1 MSKIRVL
8 SDHVANQIA
17 AGEVVERPASVAKE
31 LVENSIDAGA
41 RRVEVDVEAGG
52 RRLLRVADDGEGMTR
67 DDAVLAFERH
77 ATSKITS
84 TEDLAHISTLGF
96 RGEALASIA
105 SVARVELITQ
115 TEGEAEGTRVVIE
128 GGRMRDVAP
137 AARPRGTTI
146 AARDLFFNV
155 PARRKFLRSE
165 ATESFHLTNL
175 VTHYALAHPEI
186 AFTLTNNGREVL
198 RAGPAADLRERAY
211 QIFGEE
217 FLEHLLEVEGG
228 HTSVARVR
236 GYVSAP
242 RERRTTRDAQYLFV
256 NGRYVRDRLVAR
268 SLSEGYRSVL
278 PHGVH
283 PAALLFLEVPPEE
296 VDVNVHP
303 AKTEVR
309 FRRASAVA
317 DAVRDAVRGA
327 LATSGYLRL
336 EETFDGAADDY
347 DASAEAS
354 FGGAD
359 EAGFTDGRESAD
371 GARERASDFAP
382 DAASRPDS
390 TAGGPDS
397 FREATL
403 SSTGGAAGDTRRDE
417 SAARQESI
425 EFGWTPRGD
434 ESPWRDEQSPGDH
447 TAEMSQ
453 PSASAL
459 DAITRNTQ
467 LSPTPPAQRT
477 PGAPSSTVLSPTDS
491 GAQRDTLHESG
502 AAESTA
508 TTASSTPAANATNV
522 ARAEGV
528 VLPPLNS
535 AAGLVREAAI
545 ETLTPNIRPLGQLE
559 DSFIIATDAEGLLL
573 IDQHVAH
580 ERILFDKYRRLESTR
595 AAESQNLLVPETF
608 DLTPAQAAAFDEVS
622 AELERLGFGLMRLS
636 GRTVAVRAVPA
647 DLPAGEA
654 RNLLAE
660 ILDTVDAEKRGRARA
675 TLRDEV
681 AASLACRAAIKI
693 NTPLTTEKML
703 WLIDRLLLTSSPTTC
718 PHGRPTILRLTK
730 RDIERGFHRP

>member
-84 TEDLAHISTLGF
+84 VQDLSAISTLGF

-105 SVARVELITQ
+105 SVARVELVTQ
-115 TEGEAEGTRVVIE
+115 REDEPEGTRVLVE

-137 AARPRGTTI
+137 APRARGTTI
-146 AARDLFFNV
+146 TVRDLFFNV

-175 VTHYALAHPEI
+175 ITHYALAHPEI
-186 AFTLTNNGREVL
+186 AFALSNNGREVL
-198 RAGPAADLRERAY
+198 RCQAAADLRERAY
-211 QIFGEE
+211 QIFGAE
-217 FLEHLLEVEGG
+217 FLENLLAVAGG
-228 HTSVARVR
+228 NAAPARVR

-268 SLSEGYRSVL
+268 ALSEGYRSVL
-278 PHGVH
+278 PHGSY
-283 PAALLFLEVPPEE
+283 PAALLFLEVPLEE

-309 FRRASAVA
+309 FRRASAVS
-317 DAVRDAVRGA
+317 DAVREAVRAA
-327 LATSGYLRL
+327 LASGGFVRS
-336 EETFDGAADDY
+336 EEAVTAP
-347 DASAEAS
+347 E
-354 FGGAD
+354 
-359 EAGFTDGRESAD
+359 RE
-371 GARERASDFAP
+371 
-382 DAASRPDS
+382 
-390 TAGGPDS
+390 PDS
-397 FREATL
+397 FSQDEARPHFYER
-403 SSTGGAAGDTRRDE
+403 AAEAATRFAPPAEVEEER
-417 SAARQESI
+417 AAPSQSSI
-425 EFGWTPRGD
+425 EFGGAPAVD
-434 ESPWRDEQSPGDH
+434 EYIWRESYPPPPGGR
-447 TAEMSQ
+447 ESF
-453 PSASAL
+453 ASESRAPV
-459 DAITRNTQ
+459 A
-467 LSPTPPAQRT
+467 PPVREEEEA
-477 PGAPSSTVLSPTDS
+477 APSSINAREAPTPH
-491 GAQRDTLHESG
+491 A
-502 AAESTA
+502 
-508 TTASSTPAANATNV
+508 PAA
-522 ARAEGV
+522 
-528 VLPPLNS
+528 LPPVSS
-535 AAGLVREAAI
+535 AAGLVREVAAESLSHDI
-545 ETLTPNIRPLGQLE
+545 KPLGQLD
-559 DSFIIATDAEGLLL
+559 DSFIVAADAEGLLL

-580 ERILFDKYRRLESTR
+580 ERVLFDKYLALEEAR
-595 AAESQNLLVPETF
+595 APESQNLLVPETF

-622 AELERLGFGLMRLS
+622 GELERYGFSLMRLS
-636 GRTVAVRAVPA
+636 GRTVAARALPA

-660 ILDTVDAEKRGRARA
+660 ILDGVDAERRGRAREG
-675 TLRDEV
+675 LRERV

-693 NTPLTTEKML
+693 NTPLTVEKMR
-703 WLIDRLLLTSSPTTC
+703 WLIARLLRTSSPTTC
-718 PHGRPTILRLTK
+718 PHGRPIVLRLTK